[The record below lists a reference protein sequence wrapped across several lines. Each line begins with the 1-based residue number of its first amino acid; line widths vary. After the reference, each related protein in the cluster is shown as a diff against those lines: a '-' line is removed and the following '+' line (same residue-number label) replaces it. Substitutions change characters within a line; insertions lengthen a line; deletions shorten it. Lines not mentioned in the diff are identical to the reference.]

1 MSNPTHSNDSPGS
14 VTSETSPNT
23 IDPVQYPHVVSGETV
38 LVACESSLHG
48 LTHREAVARLEQYGR
63 NTLPQARLPGIV
75 TVFLRQFA
83 SPLIYVLVAAALLSL
98 MIKEWSDAGFISAV
112 LFINAVIGTIQEY
125 SAQRAAAALQELV
138 RTRCRVLRE
147 GDSDEINA
155 EELVPGDIVLLE
167 SGDKV
172 PADLRL
178 IASHGLEVDE
188 SLLTGESLP
197 VLKDGAIVLAADV
210 ALGDRVNML
219 FTGTL
224 VGRGRA
230 RGVVV
235 GTALNTALGRIA
247 ADVLFKPSPRSP
259 LQVRM
264 ERFTHF
270 VAIFV
275 GIAAL
280 IIFTVAVMRGTP
292 FNEVFLLA
300 VALAVSVIP
309 EGLPVAL
316 TVALA
321 IGMRRMARRNV
332 IVRRLLA
339 VEALGSCTFI
349 ATDKTGTL
357 TVNQLTARS
366 IAFPNSDV
374 WEVGGEG
381 VVADG
386 TILTP
391 RGPPSAKEKALLERL
406 CQVAVLTN
414 EGFLDH
420 ANSGWTHHGDAVDVA
435 FLVMAHKAGI
445 FKAEMANTFPE
456 ITSIPYESERLFSA
470 SLNEVNGRQH
480 AFVKGALERLLTMC
494 TTMATPGQ
502 DVNLEQALI
511 EQQAETL
518 ASGGYRVLAL
528 ASGEIE
534 AGPGEVFTE
543 EHLHGLTLIGLV
555 GIIDPLRPEAQAA
568 ITACRQAGIEVAMI
582 TGDHPAT
589 ALAIAQELNMV
600 ERADQ
605 LVTGPELRIALDS
618 GTIDQLTQQA
628 RVFARVGPHQ
638 KLDIVQSLQRNGHF
652 VAASGDGAN
661 DAPALRAAQV
671 GVAMGMSGTDV
682 AREAAD
688 IIITDDDFSSIVA
701 GVEEGRVA
709 YANVRKVIFLLISTG
724 AAELVLF
731 TLALLTGFPLPLVA
745 VQLLWLNLVT
755 NGIQDVALAFEP
767 GEGDELRH
775 PPRPPR
781 EPVFNRLMLER
792 VVISALVIGTIAFA
806 VFQWLIAR
814 GFTLDEARNGTLLL
828 MVLFENVHVFN
839 CRSEV
844 RSVFRH
850 NPLRNPILLF
860 GTAIAQ
866 LVHVGAMY
874 TPWISDVLHIQPVTP
889 QLWLE
894 LLGLALSVLIV
905 MELHKVVRRWILS
918 SRQHRHLTEK
928 E

>member
-1 MSNPTHSNDSPGS
+1 MNLGQNWHALPAQQALDELHS
-14 VTSETSPNT
+14 TS
-23 IDPVQYPHVVSGETV
+23 SG
-38 LVACESSLHG
+38 LNES
-48 LTHREAVARLEQYGR
+48 EVVARLEKYGR
-63 NTLPQARLPGIV
+63 NTLPQTKLPGVGII
-75 TVFLRQFA
+75 FLRQFA
-83 SPLIYVLVAAALLSL
+83 SPLIYILVAAALLSL
-98 MIKEWSDAGFISAV
+98 MIREWSDAGFISAV

-125 SAQRAAAALQELV
+125 SAQRAAAALKQLIS
-138 RTRCRVLRE
+138 TRCRVLRE
-147 GDSDEINA
+147 DDTYEINA
-155 EELVPGDIVLLE
+155 EELVLGDIVLLE

-178 IASHGLEVDE
+178 LVSHDLEVDE

-197 VLKDGAIVLAADV
+197 VLKEGNTVLAADI

-224 VGRGRA
+224 VDRGRA
-230 RGVVV
+230 QGVVV
-235 GTALNTALGRIA
+235 STALNTELGSIA
-247 ADVLFKPSPRSP
+247 ADVLFKQPPKAP

-264 ERFTHF
+264 DKFTHR

-275 GIAAL
+275 GLTAL
-280 IIFTVAVMRGTP
+280 TMLGVAVISGTP
-292 FNEVFLLA
+292 FAEMFLLV

-321 IGMRRMARRNV
+321 IGMRRMAKRNV

-357 TVNQLTARS
+357 TVNQLTARC
-366 IAFPNSDV
+366 IAFPNRDV
-374 WEVGGEG
+374 WEISGEG
-381 VVADG
+381 IVPDG

-391 RGPPSAKEKALLERL
+391 RGIPSAEEKSLLERL

-414 EGFLDH
+414 EGFLGRTD
-420 ANSGWTHHGDAVDVA
+420 SGWSQHGDAVDVA
-435 FLVMAHKAGI
+435 FLVMAHKAGVI
-445 FKAEMANTFPE
+445 KAEIANTFPE
-456 ITSIPYESERLFSA
+456 IASIPYESERLFSA
-470 SLNEVNGRQH
+470 SLNEDNASQC
-480 AFVKGALERLLTMC
+480 AFVKGALERLLPMC
-494 TTMATPGQ
+494 TTMATSGQ
-502 DVNLEQALI
+502 DATLEQALI
-511 EQQAETL
+511 EQQAQTL

-528 ASGEIE
+528 AAGEIE
-534 AGPGEVFTE
+534 LAPDQVFTE
-543 EHLHGLTLIGLV
+543 EHLQGLTLIGLV
-555 GIIDPLRPEAQAA
+555 GIIDPLRTEAKAA
-568 ITACRQAGIEVAMI
+568 VAACRQAGIEVAMI

-589 ALAIAQELNMV
+589 ALAIAQELDMV

-605 LVTGPELRIALDS
+605 LVTGPELRLALDS
-618 GTIDQLTQQA
+618 GTIDQLTHKA

-652 VAASGDGAN
+652 VAVSGDGAN

-671 GVAMGMSGTDV
+671 GVAMGKSGTDV
-682 AREAAD
+682 ARETAD
-688 IIITDDDFSSIVA
+688 LIITDDNFNSIVA

-731 TLALLTGFPLPLVA
+731 TLALLSGLPLPLMA

-781 EPVFNRLMLER
+781 EPIFNRLMIER
-792 VVISALVIGTIAFA
+792 VIISAIVIGTVAFL

-814 GFTLDEARNGTLLL
+814 GFSLDEARNGTLLL

-850 NPLRNPILLF
+850 NPLRNPILLI
-860 GTAIAQ
+860 GTIVAQ
-866 LVHVGAMY
+866 LVHIAAMY
-874 TPWISDVLHIQPVTP
+874 TPWISDVLHIQPVSP
-889 QLWLE
+889 QHWLE
-894 LLGLALSVLIV
+894 LLGIALTVLIV
-905 MELHKVVRRWILS
+905 MELHKIIR
-918 SRQHRHLTEK
+918 RHLKATRPGQF
-928 E
+928 